1 MTLQNPEKYC
11 LKRFDLLL
19 NPTSNP
25 EDSAIYAGRDDL
37 RTQLEKR
44 VNRAILVN
52 QKLHTILWGPYGGGK
67 THTLYYIKHYLESNP
82 VGQRK
87 PEVFVLV
94 CPAFVKNTF
103 VELYSAIIRELGK
116 KFILELLR
124 NCYEILEPNLKKKP
138 DEERIQIIHEKI
150 GNRDVAYAM
159 LTIMRPQSDE
169 YLVWKWFS
177 GEACS
182 SGEKKTLGVL
192 KDNSKSEDAIS
203 TLESIVRMYEI
214 ANEGKKL
221 LVLMIDEL
229 ENLTALK
236 GTAQDFIHGF
246 RKMVD
251 QTTLAI
257 FGAATAGSVD
267 SLPVLRNPAVKQRI
281 GFPHNFIE
289 IQPFTP
295 EGAKKFVSA
304 LLKQIRPAN
313 TDLAKRIEECKRKKL
328 TSETLSKEFFP
339 FTEELIE
346 EIINGI
352 QADGEPL
359 IPRNIE
365 MKLTDVIG
373 DALARTSP
381 PEVFDTSILR

>member
-1 MTLQNPEKYC
+1 MTLQDPTKYC

-19 NPTSNP
+19 NPTANP
-25 EDSAIYAGRDDL
+25 DDSSIYAGRDNL
-37 RTQLEKR
+37 RSQLEKR

-67 THTLYYIKHYLESNP
+67 THTLYYIKHYLESKP
-82 VGQRK
+82 VGERT
-87 PEVFVLV
+87 PEVYALV
-94 CPAFVKNTF
+94 CPAFVRNTF

-116 KFILELLR
+116 KFILELLHS
-124 NCYEILEPNLKKKP
+124 CYDILEPQLKKKP
-138 DEERIQIIHEKI
+138 DEERIQIIHDRI
-150 GNRDVAYAM
+150 GNRDVAYVM
-159 LTIMRPQSDE
+159 LTIVRPQSDE

-192 KDNSKSEDAIS
+192 KDNSKSEDAIN
-203 TLESIVRMYEI
+203 TFESLVRMYEI
-214 ANEGKKL
+214 AYEGKKL

-229 ENLTALK
+229 ENLTALR
-236 GTAQDFIHGF
+236 GTAADFVHGF

-289 IQPFTP
+289 IQVFTP
-295 EGAKKFVSA
+295 EDAMKFVSA
-304 LLKQIRPAN
+304 LLKQLRPAGA
-313 TDLAKRIEECKRKKL
+313 DVPKRMQECKRKKI
-328 TSETLSKEFFP
+328 TSETLSEQYFP
-339 FTEELIE
+339 FTEELVE
-346 EIINGI
+346 AIINGI
-352 QADGEPL
+352 QGDGEPL

-381 PEVFDTSILR
+381 PEVFDTSILQ